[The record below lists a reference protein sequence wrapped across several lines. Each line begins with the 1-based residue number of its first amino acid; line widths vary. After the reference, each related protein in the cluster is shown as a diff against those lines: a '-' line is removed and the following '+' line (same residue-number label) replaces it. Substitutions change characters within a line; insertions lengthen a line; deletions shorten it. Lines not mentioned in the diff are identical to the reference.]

1 MARVRSIYR
10 AAPLLVVCWLLQP
23 GFSEAAPTPVT
34 SAQIKEVAR
43 DLVCLCGSCNRESL
57 ATCICTAF
65 AVPEREVIGEALA
78 AGETHQQIVDSFVE
92 RFGPRALATPP
103 ASGYT
108 LLAWIG
114 PFVGL
119 AFGVFIVRQALLRW
133 RRVHAATEN
142 AAGTSGST
150 VDLEVDANPI
160 RQQLER
166 ELDEFDRE

>member
-1 MARVRSIYR
+1 MTRSSSTSR
-10 AAPLLVVCWLLQP
+10 FAALLVVCVFVHP
-23 GFSEAAPTPVT
+23 GLSTAVSTPVT
-34 SAQIKEVAR
+34 NAQIKEVAK

-78 AGETHQQIVDSFVE
+78 AGETHEQIVESYVE
-92 RFGPRALATPP
+92 RFGPRVLATPP

-108 LLAWIG
+108 LLAWVG

-119 AFGVFIVRQALLRW
+119 VFGVLLVRQALLRW
-133 RRVHAATEN
+133 RRVHTAAESV
-142 AAGTSGST
+142 AKSDGSSDSNP
-150 VDLEVDANPI
+150 VDGNPMRQRLE
-160 RQQLER
+160 Q